1 MTHYH
6 LQLQHFPKYSHY
18 PSLLSFPFLSVLLL
32 SFPFFSFVFLSFPLI
47 SFPFLFSSLL
57 FSYLYP
63 IDVLVKYY
71 LPNRMDDLSSVR
83 TVSVTFNNGRSQY
96 TFEQSDVKLN
106 VVQKSMYGKN
116 VHISSVC
123 FNYHVIAFNLQN
135 HNIHYFFSPTEV
147 SMLICMVK

>member
-18 PSLLSFPFLSVLLL
+18 PSLLSFPFLSFLFLC
-32 SFPFFSFVFLSFPLI
+32 FPLFSSNFLSFPLLF
-47 SFPFLFSSLL
+47 FPLLFSSLL

-96 TFEQSDVKLN
+96 TFKQSDVKLN

>member
-1 MTHYH
+1 
-6 LQLQHFPKYSHY
+6 
-18 PSLLSFPFLSVLLL
+18 
-32 SFPFFSFVFLSFPLI
+32 
-47 SFPFLFSSLL
+47 
-57 FSYLYP
+57 
-63 IDVLVKYY
+63 
-71 LPNRMDDLSSVR
+71 MDDLSSVR

-96 TFEQSDVKLN
+96 TFKQSDVKLN

-123 FNYHVIAFNLQN
+123 FNYHVIAYNLQN